1 MYELMAVLAA
11 AATLL
16 GVAGSAP
23 GGEANTFPALDV
35 AVTVEGSSA
44 FAINLYRELSSEQGN
59 LFFSPYSISSALA
72 MTYSGARNNTA
83 VQMAKVLYFRVP
95 RNRLEV
101 AYQKLTAD
109 VNGTNRVEGCELR
122 VANALWGQKDYSFL
136 AEFLA
141 VCREKY
147 GARLTEVD
155 FGASEQARKM
165 INDWV
170 SEQTKGKIENLI
182 GPNILDSL
190 TRLVL
195 TNAIYFKGRW
205 AEPFQES
212 ATREAPFWIAA
223 DSSVPVPMMAQ
234 TQDFLYGETDDC
246 QVIEI
251 PYAKKALSMVIVLPK
266 ERDGLGKVEKGL
278 SFKTLATWVDVVRRR
293 KVRVS
298 LPRFKLTCQFQLAD
312 VLKRMGMTDAFSVQN
327 ADLSGMTGSRDLY
340 LSHVIHK
347 AFVDVTE
354 EGTEA
359 AAATAVVAK
368 LRAVAP
374 QQPVE
379 FRADHPFLFMIR
391 HNGTGSLLFM
401 GRYAKPGR
409 E

>member
-1 MYELMAVLAA
+1 MYELMVALAA
-11 AATLL
+11 AAALL
-16 GVAGSAP
+16 GAGGSRPP
-23 GGEANTFPALDV
+23 GAQGTSPQSDV
-35 AVTVEGSSA
+35 AVTVDGGSA
-44 FAINLYRELSSEQGN
+44 FAVDLYRELCSEQGN
-59 LFFSPYSISSALA
+59 LFFSPYSISTALA
-72 MTYSGARNNTA
+72 MTYGGARNNTA
-83 VQMAKVLYFRVP
+83 VEMAKVLHFAVP
-95 RNRLEV
+95 RDRLD
-101 AYQKLTAD
+101 AAFQKLIGD
-109 VNGTNRVEGCELR
+109 VNDTNRVEGCELR
-122 VANALWGQKDYSFL
+122 VANALWGHKDYSFL

-141 VCREKY
+141 ACRERY

-155 FGASEQARKM
+155 FSASEQARKT

-182 GPNILDSL
+182 GPGILNAL

-195 TNAIYFKGRW
+195 TNAIYFKGDW
-205 AEPFQES
+205 AEPFEES
-212 ATREAPFWIAA
+212 ATQEAPFWIAA

-234 TQDFLYGETDDC
+234 THDFLYGETGDC
-246 QVIEI
+246 QVIEL

-266 ERDGLGKVEKGL
+266 QRDGLGKVEKGL
-278 SFKTLATWVDVVRRR
+278 SSKTLATWKGALRLR
-293 KVRVS
+293 KVSVS
-298 LPRFKLTCQFQLAD
+298 MPRFKLTCQFQLAD
-312 VLKRMGMTDAFSVQN
+312 VLKRMGMVDAFSVQN

-359 AAATAVVAK
+359 AAATAVVVA

-374 QQPVE
+374 QPPVE
-379 FRADHPFLFMIR
+379 FKADHPFLFMIR

-401 GRYAKPGR
+401 GRYTKPGR